1 MIQTIRK
8 TQLVRNVA
16 VLDDDGTD
24 EELDAFEAAATMM
37 KDLRNRKELG
47 LGKYYQMLQ
56 KHEIDADDLR
66 DMLNQ
71 MKYEASQYRKGLRA
85 EIQRG
90 LERGRVN
97 FSVDLMV
104 FQESRR
110 ELSLPEKENKL
121 LVVQN
126 EEKLKEKREKMAEI
140 KQKNEEKL
148 KRIERSNR
156 RQQKL
161 LDQIYVVQNATI
173 VDPLA
178 ELSKQIKVN

>member
-1 MIQTIRK
+1 
-8 TQLVRNVA
+8 
-16 VLDDDGTD
+16 
-24 EELDAFEAAATMM
+24 
-37 KDLRNRKELG
+37 
-47 LGKYYQMLQ
+47 MLK

-66 DMLNQ
+66 DMLDQ
-71 MKYEASQYRKGLRA
+71 MKYEASQYRRGLRA

-126 EEKLKEKREKMAEI
+126 EEKLKEKQEKMAEL

-156 RQQKL
+156 RQ
-161 LDQIYVVQNATI
+161 
-173 VDPLA
+173 
-178 ELSKQIKVN
+178 